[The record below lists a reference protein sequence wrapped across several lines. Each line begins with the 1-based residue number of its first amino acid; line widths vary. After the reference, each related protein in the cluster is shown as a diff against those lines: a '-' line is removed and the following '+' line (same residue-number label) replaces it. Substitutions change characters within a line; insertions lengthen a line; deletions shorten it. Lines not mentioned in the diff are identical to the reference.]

1 MKQQGNPTADFQ
13 TSNSFY
19 HSMTADSQKVV
30 NESAAIS
37 NPVIDGLDPSV
48 FEVSA
53 KKVSL
58 MW

>member
-1 MKQQGNPTADFQ
+1 MKQKGNPTADFQ

-19 HSMTADSQKVV
+19 HSLTADSQAVV
-30 NESAAIS
+30 NEQAAIS
-37 NPVIDGLDPSV
+37 NPVIDSLDPAV